1 MAKAAKKKAAP
12 KKAAKKAA
20 KKAIKKAAKKAA
32 PAKKVVTAA
41 PATEGALAK
50 RLAELEH
57 EVGILQDK
65 NEIKELHYKY
75 GYYID
80 KCMWREAVDL
90 FADKDSEVRFANGI
104 YKGKAGAFRLY
115 VGWMQLIIDP
125 APDRKTAKM
134 RGRGFLIGGV
144 HKSKKDPIVGVPNQ
158 FLEGGVYENIYVK
171 ENGVWKIKL
180 LDYNML
186 WQADYEPGVYG
197 SEAHIP
203 PLTKTYPEDPNGPDE
218 LKGDVPF
225 VWPKTRVVPFHY
237 PHPVTGKMWKGKIKG
252 IGK

>member
-115 VGWMQLIIDP
+115 VGWFQKLFTGGYNGPIYGFLLDHMMMQLIIDL

-171 ENGVWKIKL
+171 ENGVWKIKTTSRVSMAARRTFRRSPRPIL
-180 LDYNML
+180 K
-186 WQADYEPGVYG
+186 
-197 SEAHIP
+197 IP
-203 PLTKTYPEDPNGPDE
+203 TAPTSSKVTCLSSGRRRASFPSTIR
-218 LKGDVPF
+218 
-225 VWPKTRVVPFHY
+225 TR
-237 PHPVTGKMWKGKIKG
+237 
-252 IGK
+252 